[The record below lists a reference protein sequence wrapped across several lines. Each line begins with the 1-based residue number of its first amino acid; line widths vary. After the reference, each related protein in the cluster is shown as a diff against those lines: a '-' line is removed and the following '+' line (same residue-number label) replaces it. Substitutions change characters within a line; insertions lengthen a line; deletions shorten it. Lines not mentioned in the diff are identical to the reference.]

1 MTKKRTL
8 AELEQRVREIE
19 KEVLERKH
27 ADEELRESNRRL
39 QLAYD
44 QSIVYAQQLN
54 EEIAERKRAEEAAGI
69 RAKVQYIG

>member
-27 ADEELRESNRRL
+27 ADEEL
-39 QLAYD
+39 
-44 QSIVYAQQLN
+44 
-54 EEIAERKRAEEAAGI
+54 AGE
-69 RAKVQYIG
+69 